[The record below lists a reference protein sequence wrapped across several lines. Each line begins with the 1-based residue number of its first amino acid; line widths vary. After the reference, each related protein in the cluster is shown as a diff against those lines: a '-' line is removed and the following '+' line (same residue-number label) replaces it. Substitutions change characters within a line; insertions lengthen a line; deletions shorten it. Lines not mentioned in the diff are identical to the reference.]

1 MTSQQ
6 TTPSNTVTEAGTSR
20 FMRITVDERD
30 VQVHYND
37 AGTGAETVVM
47 LHGSGPGA
55 SGWANFNRNVDA
67 FVDAGY
73 RVILLDCLGWNKS
86 DPIVCTTSRSELNA
100 RTLKAV
106 LDGLNLDRVHIIGN
120 SMGGHSTVAFALA
133 NPTRVGKLILMGGG
147 TGGPSQFVPMPTEG
161 IKLLQALYRDPTF
174 ENLKKMLN
182 VFVFDASTLTDDL
195 IEARLNNMMSR
206 KDHLENFVASL
217 AANPKQFGDV
227 GPRLGE
233 VTAPTL
239 VIWGRDDRFVPMDC
253 GLRLLWGMPNAE
265 LHIFNRCGH
274 WAQWEHAAKF
284 NRMVL
289 DFLAN

>member
-1 MTSQQ
+1 MVAWQAIPNFAT
-6 TTPSNTVTEAGTSR
+6 
-20 FMRITVDERD
+20 
-30 VQVHYND
+30 Y
-37 AGTGAETVVM
+37 
-47 LHGSGPGA
+47 GA
-55 SGWANFNRNVDA
+55 SKVFVRNF
-67 FVDAGY
+67 
-73 RVILLDCLGWNKS
+73 
-86 DPIVCTTSRSELNA
+86 SEALHYELA
-100 RTLKAV
+100 PR
-106 LDGLNLDRVHIIGN
+106 GIGV
-120 SMGGHSTVAFALA
+120 TC
-133 NPTRVGKLILMGGG
+133 
-147 TGGPSQFVPMPTEG
+147 QFVPMPTEG
-161 IKLLQALYRDPTF
+161 IKLLQALYREPTF
-174 ENLKKMLN
+174 DNLKKMLN
-182 VFVFDASTLTDDL
+182 VFVFDASALTDDL